1 MDNNHTLV
9 FTAVIS
15 KLYRKCIF
23 EFLSDFYLIFDK
35 INFCENI
42 IYGFLREK
50 WIGILVSNQPC
61 RPSRISIAAVEP
73 NASFPSKITN
83 KNNFRF

>member
-1 MDNNHTLV
+1 M
-9 FTAVIS
+9 
-15 KLYRKCIF
+15 YRARIIK
-23 EFLSDFYLIFDK
+23 YLHPSTYK
-35 INFCENI
+35 
-42 IYGFLREK
+42 YGFLREK